1 MTKEQTM
8 QIVDHKEVAYLIA
21 LHLLLQTILSS
32 TTKIMNQHSSY
43 GITRI
48 RMIGLFIFFLT
59 PNLSFGQ
66 NKTAQLDELIGK
78 YTEYGQFNGSVL
90 VAEKGKIIYKK
101 GFGQANMEWNI
112 PNQSDTK
119 HRLGSVTKQFTSML
133 IMQLVQQGKLKL
145 DVPISTYL
153 PDYPKANGDQITL
166 HHLLTHTSG
175 IPNYTDFPNFFKNKG
190 RNPYSPTEFVTY
202 FADSTLEFK
211 PGEKFAYSNSG
222 YFLLGVIIEKVTG
235 KTYEQVMQENI
246 LTPLKMNN
254 TGFDHHA
261 TILKN
266 RATGYEKNGGDY
278 INAQYLDM
286 SVPYAAGSLYSTVDD
301 LYLWDQALYTNQ
313 LLQKENMDL
322 LFTKHIQD
330 GGGFYGYGW
339 GIRKMPVG
347 NTKDSVS
354 IIAHGGGINGFN
366 TMLTRIPADKNLIV
380 LLNNTGGA
388 PLNKISS
395 AIAGIIYSKP
405 YAMPKKSLADLV
417 LKEIKEKGIASG
429 LEQYQKLKTSE
440 IYSIN
445 EGELNDAGYQL
456 LQSGKVKEAIEIF
469 KLNVESFPKSGN
481 VYDSL
486 GEAYLKDGNKELA
499 IVNYKKSVELDP
511 KNENG
516 IRILQTLQSK

>member
-78 YTEYGQFNGSVL
+78 YTEYDQFNGSVL
-90 VAEKGKIIYKK
+90 VAEHGKIIYKK
-101 GFGQANMEWNI
+101 GFGLANMEWNI
-112 PNQSDTK
+112 SNQSDTK
-119 HRLGSVTKQFTSML
+119 HRLGSITKQFTSML

-145 DVPISTYL
+145 AIPISTYL
-153 PDYPKANGDQITL
+153 PDYPKANGDKITI

-175 IPNYTDFPNFFKNKG
+175 IPNYTDFPHFFKVKG
-190 RNPYSPTEFVTY
+190 RNPYSPSEFIRY

-222 YFLLGVIIEKVTG
+222 YFVLGVIIEKVTG
-235 KTYEQVMQENI
+235 KSYQQVLQENI

-254 TGFDHHA
+254 TGFDHHE
-261 TILKN
+261 TILMK
-266 RATGYEKNGGDY
+266 RASGYEKKGSDY
-278 INAQYLDM
+278 INADYLDM
-286 SVPYAAGSLYSTVDD
+286 SIPYAAGSLYSTVED

-313 LLQKENMDL
+313 LLQKQYMDL
-322 LFTKHIQD
+322 LFTKHISD
-330 GGGFYGYGW
+330 DGGFYGYGW
-339 GIRKMPVG
+339 GIGTSRIG
-347 NTKDSVS
+347 NTKDSVA
-354 IIAHGGGINGFN
+354 IITHNGGINGFN
-366 TMLTRIPADKNLIV
+366 TLIARVPSDKNLIV

-388 PLNKISS
+388 PLNKMST
-395 AIAGIIYSKP
+395 AIMGILYGKT
-405 YAMPKKSLADLV
+405 YNMPKKSLANLL
-417 LKEIKEKGIASG
+417 LKEMKENGISSG
-429 LEQYQKLKTSE
+429 LEQYSKLKKSE
-440 IYSIN
+440 IYTVDESEMN
-445 EGELNDAGYQL
+445 SAGYQL
-456 LQSGKVKEAIEIF
+456 LQSGKVKEAIELF
-469 KLNVESFPKSGN
+469 KINVEAFPKSGN

-511 KNENG
+511 RNDNG
-516 IRILQTLQSK
+516 IKVLQTLQTN